1 MKNII
6 FLTTALFLLFSCKKT
21 SDYSNDAASSIKFQ
35 FKGKSYTISGKRE
48 LISIVNE
55 NGVYAYT
62 GSEQTSATFYPK
74 ISGVFSVI
82 SLMGN
87 SKEFTINMGALKK
100 DVPKGVY
107 SYTLLGKD
115 DISNQNIY
123 GGVIYDAQT
132 VVSAGISILIS
143 PGYNGIN
150 DVLTDYTD
158 GGKEYAIVPNLS
170 TVTVSESN
178 STLISGTFDIT
189 CKYGSTT
196 QKLTGSFNY
205 YK

>member
-1 MKNII
+1 
-6 FLTTALFLLFSCKKT
+6 
-21 SDYSNDAASSIKFQ
+21 
-35 FKGKSYTISGKRE
+35 
-48 LISIVNE
+48 
-55 NGVYAYT
+55 
-62 GSEQTSATFYPK
+62 
-74 ISGVFSVI
+74 
-82 SLMGN
+82 MGN